1 MAVGIDHQ
9 ARLRRQF
16 IQARKSVCLTQV
28 GLAERLGRPQSF
40 VSKYERGERKLDV
53 IEFCEVCHAL
63 EIDPVAFLHRFC
75 SEGS

>member
-1 MAVGIDHQ
+1 VGIDEQ
-9 ARLRRQF
+9 VKLRGQF
-16 IQARKSVCLTQV
+16 IQARKNAGLTQV

-53 IEFCEVCHAL
+53 IEFCEVCRAL
-63 EIDPVAFLHRFC
+63 KIDPVAFLRRFC

>member
-1 MAVGIDHQ
+1 MTVGIDEQ
-9 ARLRRQF
+9 AKLRGQF
-16 IQARKSVCLTQV
+16 IQARKSVGLTQV

-53 IEFCEVCHAL
+53 IEFCEVCRAL
-63 EIDPVAFLHRFC
+63 GIDPVAFLQRFC